1 MLDAL
6 GRLTHRHARWVLAV
20 SLALAALA
28 AVWGSAVSDHVQA
41 GGFTVP
47 GSDSE
52 RAEQRVAEEL
62 GPTRPEVLVTYAHPT
77 LTPDDPRF
85 AADLTAHLDALPDDA
100 TARVVQPWTP
110 GLPADAQAA
119 LLGTDGR
126 SALVAISVPG
136 ADLDARVRAYG
147 DLEPSLAAPEPW
159 TTAVGGALAV
169 NADLTHRAETDI
181 AAAET
186 LAMPVLLVLL
196 AVIFGSGVA
205 ALLPV
210 VVGVLAILGAMG
222 LLRALTLVTDVS
234 TFAINVT
241 TILGLGLAI
250 DYALFVVSR
259 FREELARTDD
269 VGAAVVRTVTT
280 AGRTVIFSGLTVLI
294 AFAGLLAFPQMFL
307 RSMGLGGMAVVL
319 LDMVLAV
326 TLLPALLA
334 LLGRRVDAGRLPR
347 GITQRLA
354 ARRVGRTPVWTRL
367 GRGVLRRP
375 GLVAAGVTA
384 VLVLV
389 ALPALGLVVGSSDER
404 DLPASSPARQ
414 ATEQLADLFPG
425 GGSEVTLDV
434 VLDGAPQPAA
444 LDGYLTGL
452 GALPDAGAVRVVA
465 ATDRLTSVA
474 VTAPGAVDAP
484 ETRDLV
490 RAVRALDGPAGTDG
504 APVEVLVGGAAAAN
518 VDSTDAIASALP
530 WALLVIA
537 GATAV
542 LLFLALG
549 SLVLPVKAIVLN
561 VLSLGA
567 TFGAVWWAF
576 GDAHL
581 AGALGFTATGRID
594 PSNLVLIG
602 VIAFGLAMDY
612 ELFLLSRVREEHL
625 RGRSADDAVVVGL
638 ERTGRTITSAAL
650 LLVVVLVAMG
660 TSGVAF
666 LKVIGLG
673 LAFAVLVDATLVRA
687 LLVPATVR
695 LLGRSV
701 WWLPAPLARL
711 HARAGLSEGEA
722 PAERGTGA
730 GGGAD
735 TGAGAATDGRPRELV
750 GTGA

>member
-6 GRLTHRHARWVLAV
+6 GRLTHRHARWVLVV

-28 AVWGSAVSDHVQA
+28 AAWGSSVSDHVRA

-62 GPTRPEVLVTYAHPT
+62 GPTRPDVLVTYAHPA

-85 AADLTAHLDALPDDA
+85 AADLTAHLAALPAGA
-100 TARVVQPWTP
+100 TARVVHPWTP
-110 GLPADAQAA
+110 GLPAAAQAA

-126 SALVAISVPG
+126 SVLVAVSVPG
-136 ADLDARVRAYG
+136 SDLDARVDAYG
-147 DLEPSLAAPEPW
+147 ELEPHLAAPAPW

-169 NADLTHRAETDI
+169 NADLSHRAETDI

-186 LAMPVLLVLL
+186 VAMPVLLVLL
-196 AVIFGSGVA
+196 AIIFGSGVA

-210 VVGVLAILGAMG
+210 VMGALAILGAMG

-347 GITQRLA
+347 GLTQRLA
-354 ARRVGRTPVWTRL
+354 GRRRAARTPAWTRV

-375 GLVAAGVTA
+375 GLVAAGVSA
-384 VLVLV
+384 LLVLV
-389 ALPALGLVVGSSDER
+389 ALPSLGLVVGSSDER

-414 ATEQLADLFPG
+414 ATERLGDLFPG

-434 VLDGAPQPAA
+434 VLDGSPQPVELERYLAA
-444 LDGYLTGL
+444 LDAVPGTGT
-452 GALPDAGAVRVVA
+452 VRVA
-465 ATDRLTSVA
+465 AASDALTVVA
-474 VTAPGAVDAP
+474 VTTSGAVDAP
-484 ETRDLV
+484 ATRDLV
-490 RAVRALDGPAGTDG
+490 RDVRGLDGPASAGG
-504 APVEVLVGGAAAAN
+504 ARVDVLVGGAAAAN
-518 VDSTDAIASALP
+518 VDSTEAITASLP
-530 WALLVIA
+530 WALLVVG

-549 SLVLPVKAIVLN
+549 SLVLPVKAVVLN

-594 PSNLVLIG
+594 PSNLVLVG

-625 RGRSADDAVVVGL
+625 RGRTADDAIVVGL

-687 LLVPATVR
+687 LLVPATLR
-695 LLGRSV
+695 LLGRAV

-711 HARAGLSEGEA
+711 HARVGLSEGEPSTGPRADAQPGA
-722 PAERGTGA
+722 PAPS
-730 GGGAD
+730 AD
-735 TGAGAATDGRPRELV
+735 RPRELV
-750 GTGA
+750 GSGA

>member
-1 MLDAL
+1 MFDAL

-28 AVWGSAVSDHVQA
+28 AVWGSSVSDRVQA

-52 RAEQRVAEEL
+52 RAEQRVAAEL
-62 GPTRPEVLVTYAHPT
+62 GATRPDVLVTYAHPT

-85 AADLTAHLDALPDDA
+85 ATDLTAHLAGLPEDA
-100 TARVVQPWTP
+100 TARVVQPWTA

-126 SALVAISVPG
+126 SALVVVSVPG
-136 ADLDARVRAYG
+136 ADLDARVDAYG
-147 DLEPSLAAPEPW
+147 DLEPHLAAPAPW
-159 TTAVGGALAV
+159 TSAVGGALAV
-169 NADLTHRAETDI
+169 NADLSHRAETDI

-210 VVGVLAILGAMG
+210 VMGVLAILGAMG

-259 FREELARTDD
+259 FREELGRTDD

-280 AGRTVIFSGLTVLI
+280 AGRTVVFSGLTVLI

-347 GITQRLA
+347 GLTQRLST
-354 ARRVGRTPVWTRL
+354 RRRAVRTPAWTRL

-375 GLVAAGVTA
+375 GLVAAGVTGI
-384 VLVLV
+384 LVLV

-414 ATEQLADLFPG
+414 ATEQLAELFPG

-434 VLDGAPQPAA
+434 VLDGSPDPGA
-444 LDGYLTGL
+444 LDGYLAGL
-452 GALPDAGAVRVVA
+452 AALPGAGATRVVA
-465 ATDRLTSVA
+465 ATDTLTAVA

-484 ETRDLV
+484 ATRDLV
-490 RAVRALDGPAGTDG
+490 RAVRGLDGPTGTDG

-518 VDSTDAIASALP
+518 VDSTDAIRSALP

-549 SLVLPVKAIVLN
+549 SVVLPVKAVLLN

-576 GDAHL
+576 GDARL
-581 AGALGFTATGRID
+581 ADALGFSATGRID

-625 RGRSADDAVVVGL
+625 RGRSPQDAIVVGL

-660 TSGVAF
+660 TSGVTF

-701 WWLPAPLARL
+701 WRLPAPVARL

-722 PAERGTGA
+722 STDPGT
-730 GGGAD
+730 GAD
-735 TGAGAATDGRPRELV
+735 TGPTAPTDERPRELV
-750 GTGA
+750 GTGL